1 MNPALTADEAA
12 THQRSAMVIWAALL
26 LGPLVLAV
34 VVRGLVEN
42 QNAIATEGAPLD
54 PILSLLVWAVVAA
67 SALAGAFIFRARAAG
82 LADTAETRDEMARG
96 QGPSPATLITNLV
109 VAWALAEGQ
118 LLLALALYFMSGS
131 LLLWWSALILHVAAL
146 AGAFPQKSWFTGLVP
161 GASGE

>member
-1 MNPALTADEAA
+1 MNQPLGLAEAA
-12 THQRSAMVIWAALL
+12 THHRSAVVIWAALL

-42 QNAIATEGAPLD
+42 EAAIATEGAPLD
-54 PILSLLVWAVVAA
+54 AGFSLLVWA
-67 SALAGAFIFRARAAG
+67 ALAAGALAVAFNFRARAAG
-82 LADTAETRDEMARG
+82 LAEAAETREAMSRG

-118 LLLALALYFMSGS
+118 LILAMALYFMSGYT
-131 LLLWWSALILHVAAL
+131 LLWWAALILHVASL

-161 GASGE
+161 GASVH